1 MKLKDPHT
9 GNTLCAKGSEHLLPN
24 IESSEPLIRV
34 AITAKQKG
42 GEDRLVTG
50 LHALAEE
57 DPSSSFR
64 FDGDIRQSILAAQGE
79 RHMESLYKRLRESY
93 GVEVETEVPRIL
105 YREPIRVPW
114 KGSHRHRKQSGG
126 RGQFAEVQLKVA
138 PKTRGEGFEFLNNT
152 VGASIPRNFIPAVE
166 KGLREDL
173 TEGPL
178 LVVSSHRPLC
188 KCFRRKTCR
197 GLGRGFLQDL
207 RFTGIQRR
215 LPQGKIRS
223 LGTHLSFDDYG
234 SGRIHG

>member
-79 RHMESLYKRLRESY
+79 RHMESLYK
-93 GVEVETEVPRIL
+93 PF
-105 YREPIRVPW
+105 
-114 KGSHRHRKQSGG
+114 G
-126 RGQFAEVQLKVA
+126 RAMV
-138 PKTRGEGFEFLNNT
+138 
-152 VGASIPRNFIPAVE
+152 
-166 KGLREDL
+166 
-173 TEGPL
+173 
-178 LVVSSHRPLC
+178 
-188 KCFRRKTCR
+188 
-197 GLGRGFLQDL
+197 
-207 RFTGIQRR
+207 
-215 LPQGKIRS
+215 
-223 LGTHLSFDDYG
+223 
-234 SGRIHG
+234 